1 MNTRALNIAL
11 AVAAAG
17 LGTAACVPTPETA
30 AAKQPATDSTAARQ
44 LAALRIAPADT
55 GAHYNRDDWPHWVS
69 VGNGCNRR
77 EDTLK
82 AQGRNVTTGKG
93 CKVLSGAWS
102 SRYDGVTVTD
112 PETVD
117 VDHMVPLA
125 EAARSGTR
133 GWSENQRT
141 RYAND
146 PAVLVAVSAKSNRA
160 KGDQDPAKWLPAQ
173 DRCGYVA
180 HWVRVKT
187 TYAMTVDQAEHD
199 AIATVLRRCDSET
212 TR

>member
-1 MNTRALNIAL
+1 MKPTTTIAM
-11 AVAAAG
+11 VAAAVA

-30 AAKQPATDSTAARQ
+30 AAKQSTGDSSTVARQ
-44 LAALRIAPADT
+44 LAALRVAPADT
-55 GAHYNRDDWPHWVS
+55 GAHYNRDDWPHWDS
-69 VGNGCNRR
+69 VGKGCNRR

-82 AQGRNVTTGKG
+82 VQGRNVKTGKG
-93 CKVLSGAWS
+93 CKVLSGEWT
-102 SRYDGVTVTD
+102 SRYDGITVTD
-112 PETVD
+112 PEAVD

-133 GWSENQRT
+133 GWSEKQRT

-146 PAVLVAVSAKSNRA
+146 PNVLVAVTAKSNRA
-160 KGDQDPAKWLPAQ
+160 KGDQDPAKWLPAK

-180 HWVRVKT
+180 HWVWVKT

-199 AIATVLRRCDSET
+199 AIAAILRHC
-212 TR
+212 

>member
-1 MNTRALNIAL
+1 MKPTTTIATL
-11 AVAAAG
+11 AAAVA
-17 LGTAACVPTPETA
+17 LGTAACVPTPESA
-30 AAKQPATDSTAARQ
+30 AAKRPTAGSSTARQ
-44 LAALRIAPADT
+44 LAALRVAPVDT
-55 GAHYNRDDWPHWVS
+55 GAHYKRDDWPHWVS
-69 VGNGCNRR
+69 VGKGCDRR

-82 AQGRNVTTGKG
+82 VQGRNVKTGKG
-93 CKVLSGAWS
+93 CKVLSGEWP

-112 PETVD
+112 PGTVD

-133 GWSENQRT
+133 GWSEKQRT

-160 KGDQDPAKWLPAQ
+160 KGDQDPAKWLPAK

-199 AIATVLRRCDSET
+199 AIAAILRHC
-212 TR
+212 